1 MPEVKKKLIRRILE
15 HKGFM
20 AVNLIILLFIGMS
33 FGREFYRDYEIQSE
47 INALRAEAEQLTA
60 HNFEISKLNAS
71 LETETF
77 LEEEARLKL
86 GLSKP
91 GERLVVVV
99 DEGPETISLGLN
111 GSGEEGIPRE
121 ELENVSNPE
130 RWYYYFFNQHK
141 FELLKAYGY

>member
-1 MPEVKKKLIRRILE
+1 MV
-15 HKGFM
+15 
-20 AVNLIILLFIGMS
+20 VNLIILLFIGMS
-33 FGREFYRDYEIQSE
+33 FGREFYRDYEIQNE
-47 INALRAEAEQLTA
+47 IDALRLEAEQLSA
-60 HNFEISKLNAS
+60 HNFEISKLNDS

-99 DEGPETISLGLN
+99 DEGPETISLNLG
-111 GSGEEGIPRE
+111 GQEEAISRE

-130 RWYYYFFNQHK
+130 RWYYYYFNQRK
-141 FELLKAYGY
+141 FELINAYGY

>member
-1 MPEVKKKLIRRILE
+1 MPEVKKNLIRRILE

-20 AVNLIILLFIGMS
+20 VVNLIILLFIAMS

-47 INALRAEAEQLTA
+47 IDALITEAEQLAT
-60 HNFEISKLNAS
+60 HNLEVSKLNAS

-91 GERLVVVV
+91 GERLVVVI
-99 DEGPETISLGLN
+99 DDAPETISLDLGG
-111 GSGEEGIPRE
+111 GSEAIPRE

-130 RWYYYFFNQHK
+130 RWSYYFFNQHK

>member
-1 MPEVKKKLIRRILE
+1 MPEVKKNLIRRILE

-20 AVNLIILLFIGMS
+20 VVNLIILLFIGMS

-47 INALRAEAEQLTA
+47 IDALRLESEKLAA
-60 HNFEISKLNAS
+60 HNLEISKLNDS

-91 GERLVVVV
+91 GERLVVVL
-99 DEGPETISLGLN
+99 DEGPETISLDLGHDD
-111 GSGEEGIPRE
+111 GMISRE
-121 ELENVSNPE
+121 ELDNVTNPE
-130 RWYYYFFNQHK
+130 RWYYYYFNQRK
-141 FELLKAYGY
+141 FEALKSYGY